1 MNTTEVI
8 TVTDDF
14 ILLSIMAPD
23 DKPLSWEQLQ
33 SIKERIF
40 PGITFVEIY
49 PSSNKVVNN
58 ANQRHLYHIREMKL
72 PCLSDLEL
80 IDKYSV
86 YQ

>member
-8 TVTDDF
+8 TVTDEF

-23 DKPLSWEQLQ
+23 EHPLSWEQLQ

-49 PSSNKVVNN
+49 PSSHKVVNN
-58 ANQRHLYHIREMKL
+58 ANQRHLYHIRGMKL
-72 PCLSDLEL
+72 PCLSDLEMVGN
-80 IDKYSV
+80 YST